1 MCHACA
7 CRKATSA
14 VVKDG
19 SIRKW
24 EKAGDE
30 LNLIVHTDSDDLCI
44 DNGIF
49 VQLDTGHDELE
60 QEDGDIIGTASTYLI
75 QVQYCGA

>member
-1 MCHACA
+1 M
-7 CRKATSA
+7 
-14 VVKDG
+14 
-19 SIRKW
+19 RKW

-30 LNLIVHTDSDDLCI
+30 LNLIGRIVHTDSDDLCI

-49 VQLDTGHDELE
+49 MQLDTGHDELE
-60 QEDGDIIGTASTYLI
+60 QEDVDIIGTASTYLI